1 MCGLVAILNREGR
14 RPAAALLEAMGER
27 IAHRGPDDEGTHVEG
42 AVGLHHRRLAI
53 IDLVSGHQPMTVQGV
68 TTVFN
73 GEIYN
78 YVELRD
84 TLRQHG
90 HRFETTSD
98 TEVLLHAYLEYGIDF
113 VKHLNGMF
121 AFVLLDSRRQRLIA
135 ARDHFGVKPLYFYR
149 DERVLL
155 YASEIKALLAHPRVR
170 AEVCAEGLRDY
181 ATFQY
186 TLGATTL
193 FKGIS
198 KLAPAHL
205 HVVDLRSGE
214 LTSQRFWEPD
224 FSGPLNWDEPQITE
238 RFTALLDDS
247 VRLQM
252 RSDVPVGT
260 YLSGGLDSST
270 VTMAAARHAG
280 EPLKTFTGAFREGP
294 EYDES
299 HYAELVARHAGARSY
314 VIYPSQDDFVE
325 NLPRLVYHMDEPAAG
340 PGLFPQYMVARLA
353 QQHVKVCLGGQGAD
367 EMFAG
372 YARYAVA
379 YLEQAIKAAIQGGSE
394 EGELAI
400 PLEGMAP
407 NLALLRQYVPML
419 KRFLQSGVFE
429 PMARRYF
436 RLVDRTEGMSE
447 LFTADF
453 RASVDSE
460 AAFARFA
467 EIFNRPATPS
477 YFDRM
482 TYFDMMTSLPA
493 LLQVED
499 RVSMAVSLESR
510 VPLLDR
516 RVVDLMAT
524 VPPAIKFKGAE
535 VKYLFKRAVTSLLPR
550 EILTRRDKMGFPVPL
565 QEWARGKARSFF
577 ADTLLSRAS
586 RERGLL
592 DTSVVERLIDH
603 DQAYGRAL
611 WGALQLE
618 LWHQQFIDGAAWA
631 HTREEMH
638 RNAVV
643 VHE

>member
-1 MCGLVAILNREGR
+1 MCGLVAILNRDGR
-14 RPAAALLEAMGER
+14 EAQAALLEAMGER
-27 IAHRGPDDEGTHVEG
+27 IAHRGPDDEGTHVDG
-42 AVGLHHRRLAI
+42 PVGLHHKRLAI
-53 IDLVSGHQPMTVQGV
+53 IDLVTGHQPMTFQGV

-78 YVELRD
+78 YLELRD
-84 TLRQHG
+84 ALKQRG

-98 TEVLLHAYLEYGIDF
+98 TEVLLRAYVEYGVDF
-113 VKHLNGMF
+113 VKRLNGMF
-121 AFVLLDSRRQRLIA
+121 AFVLLDTRLKRVVA
-135 ARDHFGVKPLYFYR
+135 ARDHFGIKPLYFFR
-149 DERVLL
+149 DENVLL
-155 YASEIKALLAHPRVR
+155 YASEIKALLVHPAVR
-170 AEVCAEGLRDY
+170 AQVCAEGLHDY
-181 ATFQY
+181 VTFQF

-198 KLAPAHL
+198 KLAPSHL
-205 HVVDLRSGE
+205 HVIDLQSGE
-214 LTSQRFWEPD
+214 LTVERFWEPD
-224 FSGPLNWDEPQITE
+224 FSGPLNWNEPQITE
-238 RFTALLDDS
+238 QFSALLDDS

-280 EPLKTFTGAFREGP
+280 EPLKTFTGAFQEGP

-299 HYAELVARHAGARSY
+299 RYAQLVANRAGARSF
-314 VIYPSQDDFVE
+314 VIYPTEQDFVE
-325 NLPRLVYHMDEPAAG
+325 HLPRLVYHMDEPAAG
-340 PGLFPQYMVARLA
+340 PGLFPQFMVARLA
-353 QQHVKVCLGGQGAD
+353 KQHVKVCLGGQGAD

-379 YLEQAIKAAIQGGSE
+379 YLEQAIKSAILGSSE
-394 EGELAI
+394 EGALAI

-407 NLALLRQYVPML
+407 NLALLKQYVPML

-447 LFTADF
+447 LFSGDF
-453 RASVDSE
+453 RASLDAE
-460 AAFARFA
+460 AAFTRFA

-516 RVVDLMAT
+516 RIVDLMAT
-524 VPPAIKFKGAE
+524 VPPAIKFKGGE
-535 VKYLFKRAVTSLLPR
+535 VKHLFKRAVASLLPP
-550 EILTRRDKMGFPVPL
+550 EILAREDKMGFPVPL
-565 QEWARGKARSFF
+565 QHWARGKARSFF

-586 RERGLL
+586 QERGLL
-592 DTSVVERLIDH
+592 DTRVVERLIDH
-603 DQAYGRAL
+603 DQAFGRAL

-618 LWHQQFIDGAAWA
+618 LWHQQFIDRAA
-631 HTREEMH
+631 
-638 RNAVV
+638 
-643 VHE
+643 